1 MTVRAPYV
9 LAAALCGGLAGAT
22 VVRAAAA
29 PAVVLLGLAVLG
41 GARAP
46 LGAAVCVLAL
56 AGWWWGSERLRT
68 PDRSALA
75 PRIGTAERAI
85 VELEEPPRPGRF
97 EPLTA
102 SRW

>member
-29 PAVVLLGLAVLG
+29 PAVVLFGLAALG

-46 LGAAVCVLAL
+46 LGAAVCALAL
-56 AGWWWGSERLRT
+56 AGWWWGSARLDAL
-68 PDRSALA
+68 DRSPLLA
-75 PRIGTAERAI
+75 
-85 VELEEPPRPGRF
+85 
-97 EPLTA
+97 
-102 SRW
+102 